1 MKKVMVVLAVLSL
14 TSSLWAADP
23 LIGTWILNIDRSK
36 FPPNF
41 PSIPKEQTETYR
53 ELSNDQIELTYQ
65 NVDQD
70 GSSSLLIETYS
81 MQGGIAKVQKG
92 DSPYSFVQTR
102 IAQDEWIVTYLRDGK
117 QVGTRHKKISK
128 DGNTLRQTISFNDEG
143 MKFELLLV
151 FDKQ

>member
-65 NVDQD
+65 NVEKD
-70 GSSSLLIETYS
+70 GSSTLLVETYPI
-81 MQGGIAKVQKG
+81 QGGMAKVQKG

-102 IAQDEWIVTYLRDGK
+102 IGQDEWLVTYLRDGK
-117 QVGTRHKKISK
+117 QVGTRHKNISK
-128 DGNTLRQTISFNDEG
+128 DGNTLSQTISFNDEG

>member
-92 DSPYSFVQTR
+92 DSPYSFAQTR

>member
-92 DSPYSFVQTR
+92 DPPYSFVQTR